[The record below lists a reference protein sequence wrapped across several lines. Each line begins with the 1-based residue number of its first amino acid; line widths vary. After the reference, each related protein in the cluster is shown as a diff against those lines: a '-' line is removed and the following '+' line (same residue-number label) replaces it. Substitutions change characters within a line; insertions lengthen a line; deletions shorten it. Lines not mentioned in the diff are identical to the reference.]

1 MAAKCAGLS
10 PLSDTISLQVAPA
23 MNTFMWD
30 SPFTARHL
38 TCCQELGVTVI
49 PPVSKRLACGDVGS
63 GGMASPEDISAA
75 CRAAL
80 MAAGLL
86 ESGSGVNG

>member
-1 MAAKCAGLS
+1 
-10 PLSDTISLQVAPA
+10 

-38 TCCQELGVTVI
+38 TACEELGITII

-63 GGMASPEDISAA
+63 GAMASPEDILEA
-75 CRAAL
+75 CKAKL
-80 MAAGLL
+80 TAAGLL
-86 ESGSGVNG
+86 PAAS

>member
-1 MAAKCAGLS
+1 
-10 PLSDTISLQVAPA
+10 

-38 TCCQELGVTVI
+38 AACAELGIRVI

-63 GGMASPEDISAA
+63 GGMASPEDIT
-75 CRAAL
+75 AAL
-80 MAAGLL
+80 RQQLAAAGLL
-86 ESGSGVNG
+86 AAG